1 MDVAAICML
10 LALVVMMVIGMPIT
24 WSLGGAII
32 VALMID
38 PNLSLALITQKMFSG
53 CDNFSMLALPAFFLA
68 GDLMAK
74 GGLSRRLVKFADNLV
89 GWISGGISLVSIVA
103 CTFFAAN
110 IILFLIP
117 AKPLRNKS

>member
-38 PNLSLALITQKMFSG
+38 PNLSLALITQKM
-53 CDNFSMLALPAFFLA
+53 DTKTEIRERIEAL
-68 GDLMAK
+68 
-74 GGLSRRLVKFADNLV
+74 
-89 GWISGGISLVSIVA
+89 I
-103 CTFFAAN
+103 
-110 IILFLIP
+110 
-117 AKPLRNKS
+117 